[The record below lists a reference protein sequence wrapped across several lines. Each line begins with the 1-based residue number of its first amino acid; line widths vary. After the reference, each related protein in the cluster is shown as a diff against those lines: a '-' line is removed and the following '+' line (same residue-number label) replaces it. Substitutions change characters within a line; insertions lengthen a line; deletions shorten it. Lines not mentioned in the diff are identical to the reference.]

1 MAVPVPLEPSADTSG
16 HDPEEAP
23 LQVQVKAAE
32 VSASDDHQPLAAA
45 GDAAA
50 TPLPDSASVPH
61 DDEGEE
67 DEASTPTG
75 RRRGRGERGGRLV
88 ADKGEPPMVLPSF
101 IWDYFVKDA
110 SGKFVV
116 CTLCPAQSTRFA
128 YSGGTSTMN
137 RHLRKKHHKYA
148 PGKCAADY
156 EYPRGAQRSRHAS
169 STHPSDPQLP
179 AAGSTGLLLPPDAV
193 GMLGSLSPADSLASK
208 QQRHQL
214 LELRTARRRAASGG
228 GASTKRR
235 KLVVD
240 PTDASAISGALTA
253 AEFDPAGFVTLP
265 GGAASTH
272 GSALQFPA
280 GFELSDSAMEM
291 AGVGVGLDQRFF
303 DYSTLTGGA
312 PGAVNVVNAAAAAAG
327 LLRGRRHSTS
337 ISSSNN
343 NSNVATGTS
352 NLMGG
357 SASTATNSANQKV
370 LTHRLLKYLIAQY
383 EPLDVSHIGSEL
395 SVLLYGGSTEWP
407 TPGLGFGYGGG
418 LGFGGGAG
426 FKLPSEETIKLALAN
441 LYYSQREILKEV
453 MADVEMLSLSL
464 NNWTSAFGQ
473 NVLTV
478 SGHWISRGFRRRD
491 CVLEVYVLPLD
502 ERVNTIALLRDV
514 MDKWD
519 IPSSKV
525 AALTMRPHASS
536 TAARQDNGAGN
547 DENARTIA
555 EAQAEAE
562 AEAVA
567 IHGEYPGLAVVRC
580 FVQELERAVS
590 SGLRE
595 CEALTRRCRNY
606 VSYFIQNPSEYQIF
620 LALQRSMGE
629 EASAASASAAAAAA
643 IAATADGVGVSIAES
658 ASLTVGDELDGVKCG
673 DQAAASATEDAT
685 VSTTVTTAS
694 GAPPTPTAGGNGGAA
709 LPVICDF
716 DDRWNSTTEM
726 MCRIV
731 ELEPMLLQYKTGLE
745 SDASPAR
752 RPMQLRFVCCE
763 LSSEEWAALKQLA
776 KLLEPIEGV
785 VHVSPLEYPGL
796 SIVYP
801 LLHSLKK
808 HLADAAAWV
817 TEPLVA
823 TVRHAI
829 ASNLNLQLCSP
840 GQTPSSP
847 YLSCLLDPRFKT
859 LPFLPP
865 AEKERLVEL
874 LFLLLGVD
882 DTKDD
887 HEDGQHDPAADED
900 HGDEHMRK
908 QQQGKASSG
917 VSTAAS
923 TASIASK
930 KAAALLHE
938 FFPLDEP
945 ATELEKLKA
954 QVQQYLDSPSLP
966 ATDESE
972 HDPLEWWSRYQRL
985 FPSLARLAKK
995 YLCISAVSTPFQE
1008 AFTNYGQLM
1017 REKKARLDIEVAAQV
1032 LFCRSVS
1039 RIPEMERIGV

>member
-1 MAVPVPLEPSADTSG
+1 MGPVLEPVAAD
-16 HDPEEAP
+16 D
-23 LQVQVKAAE
+23 VQVDESAKAVAE
-32 VSASDDHQPLAAA
+32 AA
-45 GDAAA
+45 GAGPEPAAHH
-50 TPLPDSASVPH
+50 V
-61 DDEGEE
+61 DDG
-67 DEASTPTG
+67 AAG
-75 RRRGRGERGGRLV
+75 RRRAGRSR
-88 ADKGEPPMVLPSF
+88 DKAEPAMVLPSF

-110 SGKFVV
+110 SGKFVI
-116 CTLCPAQSTRFA
+116 CTLCPAQTTRFA

-137 RHLRKKHHKYA
+137 RHLRKKHQKYA

-156 EYPRGAQRSRHAS
+156 EYPRGVQRRQQLQLQSLAS
-169 STHPSDPQLP
+169 P
-179 AAGSTGLLLPPDAV
+179 AAGAAAGLLPPADTAA
-193 GMLGSLSPADSLASK
+193 MLGSLSPAEPLGK
-208 QQRHQL
+208 QRHQL

-228 GASTKRR
+228 QAVAKRR

-240 PTDASAISGALTA
+240 PAEQTAIGSAALGVA

-265 GGAASTH
+265 GSAAAAATS
-272 GSALQFPA
+272 GALQFPA
-280 GFELSDSAMEM
+280 GFELSDAAIEM
-291 AGVGVGLDQRFF
+291 AGVGLDQRFF
-303 DYSTLTGGA
+303 DYSTLAGA
-312 PGAVNVVNAAAAAAG
+312 GPTAAG
-327 LLRGRRHSTS
+327 ALRGRRHSSS
-337 ISSSNN
+337 ISGNN
-343 NSNVATGTS
+343 GQNGSGS
-352 NLMGG
+352 G
-357 SASTATNSANQKV
+357 SAVNTSANNAANQKI

-383 EPLDVSHIGSEL
+383 EPLDVSHMGTEL
-395 SVLLYGGSTEWP
+395 SMLLFGGSTEWP
-407 TPGLGFGYGGG
+407 TPGLNFGYSGS
-418 LGFGGGAG
+418 LGFGGGG
-426 FKLPSEETIKLALAN
+426 MGGSMPKLPSEDTIKLALAN

-453 MADVEMLSLSL
+453 MADVEVLSLSL

-525 AALTMRPHASS
+525 AALTMRPHTPTTNTSQEDDS
-536 TAARQDNGAGN
+536 DSP
-547 DENARTIA
+547 RTVA

-562 AEAVA
+562 AEATA
-567 IHGEYPGLAVVRC
+567 IHSEYPGLAVVRC
-580 FVQELERAVS
+580 FVEELEGAVT

-595 CEALTRRCRNY
+595 CADLTRRCRNY

-629 EASAASASAAAAAA
+629 EASAASAASAQAAS
-643 IAATADGVGVSIAES
+643 IAATADGVSVSIAEGGS
-658 ASLTVGDELDGVKCG
+658 TTMGDELDKEVQSSDTVTDDAGSSAQNV
-673 DQAAASATEDAT
+673 AAAPP
-685 VSTTVTTAS
+685 AS
-694 GAPPTPTAGGNGGAA
+694 SSNGNSGEA

-731 ELEPMLLQYKTGLE
+731 ELEPMLLRYKTGLD
-745 SDASPAR
+745 SDTNPAR

-763 LSSEEWAALKQLA
+763 LSPEEWAALKQLA
-776 KLLEPIEGV
+776 RLLEPIEGL
-785 VHVSPLEYPGL
+785 VHVSPLAYPGL

-808 HLADAAAWV
+808 HLADAGTWV
-817 TEPLVA
+817 TDPLVA
-823 TVRHAI
+823 TVRHTI
-829 ASNLNLQLCSP
+829 VSNLNMDLCSS
-840 GQTPSSP
+840 GEAPSSP
-847 YLSCLLDPRFKT
+847 YLSCLLDPRFKS
-859 LPFLPP
+859 LPFLPA
-865 AEKERLVEL
+865 AEKERLVEAL
-874 LFLLLGVD
+874 YLLLGVNE
-882 DTKDD
+882 KDD
-887 HEDGQHDPAADED
+887 VIGDNQHQHDHAAED
-900 HGDEHMRK
+900 DQGDEHNK
-908 QQQGKASSG
+908 KNSS
-917 VSTAAS
+917 VKTSSSSTSSAAL
-923 TASIASK
+923 ANK

-945 ATELEKLKA
+945 ATELDKLKA

-966 ATDESE
+966 ATDETE